1 MSGDSRDCQFTGIDR
16 SDCSRVQQTVWKIR
30 ESQLDVAILARP
42 SPPNPSQTWRVYA
55 ARLSAVT
62 MGPICNFYHSRKSR
76 FRHARQ
82 EPTIAMFYFVCYF
95 FFTITASA
103 VGGDPAR
110 GLGTLAHSGE
120 DSLRNSASD
129 AGAVDSDKW
138 KVQ

>member
-1 MSGDSRDCQFTGIDR
+1 MFSLPFFNFAVVWPTLIQFGSFYSGSSARLVRAVLER
-16 SDCSRVQQTVWKIR
+16 SYEDPLWVMRGM
-30 ESQLDVAILARP
+30 
-42 SPPNPSQTWRVYA
+42 RVYA